1 MYACIYICLSLYTCL
16 REPWCFMSKCEAAT
30 VSPCTKTVSE
40 RSANHMQSLNGTLV
54 TRLWHAMVSHMRRS
68 TKTWPAPRRRH
79 ASSSQNSVSQNS
91 CEHACQSSV
100 RLPGFTRGSNSGSM
114 IGIVYSRD
122 SNSGKEERSHAP
134 SARYSCSKRTLD
146 TNMAAQLAL
155 HRRSSAQLYARSV
168 SQVVVERRC
177 AGERF
182 KC

>member
-1 MYACIYICLSLYTCL
+1 MLLKPSPKGGKMHWFL
-16 REPWCFMSKCEAAT
+16 KCDAAQRRGRRLAAAT
-30 VSPCTKTVSE
+30 HQAH
-40 RSANHMQSLNGTLV
+40 R
-54 TRLWHAMVSHMRRS
+54 TRACGRRL
-68 TKTWPAPRRRH
+68 
-79 ASSSQNSVSQNS
+79 SQNS

-122 SNSGKEERSHAP
+122 SNRGKEERSHAP
-134 SARYSCSKRTLD
+134 SARHSCSKRTLD

-155 HRRSSAQLYARSV
+155 HRRSSSAQLYARSV

-177 AGERF
+177 AGERL